1 MTRFIFQ
8 KLSTEDLLQA
18 SATTDRLYRVAQH
31 HMYLSDRALLVR
43 SGQDTA
49 ATITEA
55 FDVRKVSSLYL
66 ADVYDFDRDVPQQMY
81 RRDRHK
87 SHGNGGNH
95 ADDNSNSGNGDKND
109 TEIITN
115 RTLDVL
121 HVGYARDVRYT
132 DLPTDGVRRL
142 LTGIRTKQ
150 VCFSNVM
157 MTANDVANVVSA
169 LLEGGSCD
177 NEPLVLRCSYD
188 RADDSEMLELLD
200 LVECTCAGLLA
211 EFRIT
216 VRRPAPHVYA
226 IYPMSCSV
234 TNVDD
239 DNDTAVNETAPPVS
253 VELPEDL
260 LAFTAF
266 DCSGL
271 RSSAY
276 KRLGF
281 QCRQLRRLCM
291 KAARRM
297 DDDGFEVI
305 AAMSSLQHLD
315 IDGLSNVTSD
325 GLLKGISKSQVN
337 VIFHAKPNHLLLDLF
352 ELNTRSSHLFIR
364 VSFTKHSFTM
374 YSFLN
379 ESKDVL
385 VLQ

>member
-1 MTRFIFQ
+1 MTRFIFR

-31 HMYLSDRALLVR
+31 HMYLSDGALLVR

-49 ATITEA
+49 VTITEA
-55 FDVRKVSSLYL
+55 FDVRNVSSLYL
-66 ADVYDFDRDVPQQMY
+66 VDVYDFDRDVPQQMY

-87 SHGNGGNH
+87 SHGDGENH
-95 ADDNSNSGNGDKND
+95 VDDNNDSDNDDNSD

-115 RTLDVL
+115 GTLDVL

-142 LTGIRTKQ
+142 LSGVRTKQ

-169 LLEGGSCD
+169 LLESGSCN

-239 DNDTAVNETAPPVS
+239 DNDAAVNEVVPPVS
-253 VELPEDL
+253 VELPENL
-260 LAFTAF
+260 LAFTVF

-281 QCRQLRRLCM
+281 ECRQLRRLCM

-305 AAMSSLQHLD
+305 AAMPSLQHLD

-325 GLLKGISKSQVN
+325 GLLKGMSKSQVN
-337 VIFHAKPNHLLLDLF
+337 VTFHAKSN
-352 ELNTRSSHLFIR
+352 
-364 VSFTKHSFTM
+364 
-374 YSFLN
+374 Y
-379 ESKDVL
+379 
-385 VLQ
+385 